1 MRSEKKQLLIITST
15 FPRWEGDTDPP
26 FVFDLCNRI
35 KNKYSIHVL
44 CPHASGT
51 NREESLCGIHIKRF
65 RYFLKKCQ
73 TLAYEGGILNRLRQN
88 HWRYTLVPFFILGEL
103 IAIIQLLFRQRFNII
118 NAHWLIPQG
127 LVAICA
133 KAFAQSSTPL
143 VCTLHGGDIFAL
155 NGRIMTRLKRF
166 VLSRTSAIIVVSQA
180 MRQRVVSLGAD
191 REKVHVIPMGIDLKN
206 TFIPPGTARREK
218 SLLFVGRFVEKKGLR
233 YLIEALSLVLLK
245 HPQAH
250 LRIVGHGPEET
261 DLKQLLSSLH
271 LNEKVNFLGGIENSS
286 LPSIY
291 QSAEI
296 VIFPSIIDA
305 KGDMEGFGLVI
316 VEALGCECAVIAS
329 DLPAIHDIII
339 DNKTG
344 LIVEQKNVQQ
354 IAHKIIY
361 LLDHPDIKHSLGK
374 EGRRYVLDRYDYEI
388 TARKYCDLFKELE
401 SKQ

>member
-1 MRSEKKQLLIITST
+1 
-15 FPRWEGDTDPP
+15 
-26 FVFDLCNRI
+26 
-35 KNKYSIHVL
+35 
-44 CPHASGT
+44 
-51 NREESLCGIHIKRF
+51 
-65 RYFLKKCQ
+65 
-73 TLAYEGGILNRLRQN
+73 
-88 HWRYTLVPFFILGEL
+88 
-103 IAIIQLLFRQRFNII
+103 
-118 NAHWLIPQG
+118 
-127 LVAICA
+127 
-133 KAFAQSSTPL
+133 
-143 VCTLHGGDIFAL
+143 
-155 NGRIMTRLKRF
+155 
-166 VLSRTSAIIVVSQA
+166 

-191 REKVHVIPMGIDLKN
+191 REKVHVIPMGVDLKN

-250 LRIVGHGPEET
+250 LSIVGHGPEET

-401 SKQ
+401 NRQ